1 MKYILK
7 KFSLSLLAV
16 FVFCFGAQSATTSVT
31 IPPGVMTNFTLLS
44 QGSLKVTQVI
54 LTAST
59 ATNTTVQ
66 LWDTYTNQTLFTNT
80 AYSNILTYVTNYVS
94 TWTNYYGVTNKV
106 TNTASLVDITNL
118 VAGTTNSFNQ
128 AMVLSAVASTSIR
141 VDAVN
146 YYFQNGLWITNTSSG
161 NAVVTITYQQ

>member
-7 KFSLSLLAV
+7 KLSLSLLV
-16 FVFCFGAQSATTSVT
+16 GFVFCFGAQAATTSVT

-66 LWDTYTNQTLFTNT
+66 LWDTYTNQTLFTNA

-141 VDAVN
+141 VDAAN